1 MDMGAGLFLHSG
13 LVSAALL
20 MDDVPVFICICT
32 FLIAGNLFHS
42 GLIPTILIVDM
53 VAGPALHGFYI
64 AAVRRVRRVV
74 LTEPAGIGSGLRRRD
89 ARRQRRHQQAD
100 AQQRRQPPSLLP
112 GSLQNSLSHILYLP
126 SSPLHVTAAHSY
138 RLQSGARSRLVQV
151 S

>member
-74 LTEPAGIGSGLRRRD
+74 LTQSAGIGSGLRRR
-89 ARRQRRHQQAD
+89 AM
-100 AQQRRQPPSLLP
+100 P
-112 GSLQNSLSHILYLP
+112 
-126 SSPLHVTAAHSY
+126 AASD
-138 RLQSGARSRLVQV
+138 GASRLTH
-151 S
+151 SSAASHLRCFLGLFRTLFPIFCISLHLLCM